1 MNFLRIGIVG
11 LMVVVALNLAGCC
24 GGGSKETKETEKVIV
39 PQSSTPT
46 LGKELEDLESAY
58 KKGAITK
65 EEFEA
70 AKKKLIEQGSPSK

>member
-1 MNFLRIGIVG
+1 MNFLRAGIIV
-11 LMVVVALNLAGCC
+11 LAIIVALNLAGCC
-24 GGGSKETKETEKVIV
+24 GGGSKETKTEKVIV

>member
-1 MNFLRIGIVG
+1 
-11 LMVVVALNLAGCC
+11 
-24 GGGSKETKETEKVIV
+24 VIV